1 LVAKPLQIVLFCH
14 SLNRGGAERQII
26 YLAHG
31 LQAAGHKVTI
41 LSLYPPSPSWYDTM
55 GLTVIDL
62 KKKSRWDIIGFV
74 RSYIKFLKTEQPAI
88 VYSFL
93 TVQNI
98 IAAITSLFSDAK
110 IICGVRTSF
119 TDLSHYS
126 LIELLLGWVE
136 LQLFRLNLK
145 IITNS
150 HAAKNY
156 LIKNAPFAASK
167 IAVVTNGLDFE
178 VNTFS
183 LTDRQQFRAKLGLS
197 DKDILIGHV
206 GRYDPMKDHKTFID
220 AAALL
225 VKDSFKGHFICWG
238 HGDSAYTQMLKDYAK
253 SKNVNI
259 IWYFEDGNPCY
270 SAFDVYCLTS
280 IGEGYSN
287 TLVEAM
293 AHGIPCITTDVGDC
307 RKIVGPYGL
316 TIQPSN
322 PSELAG
328 SIIKLL
334 DKNISIPIQEQMAY
348 SQQNFGL
355 QKLTQDTLTEF
366 SC

>member
-1 LVAKPLQIVLFCH
+1 MVANPLQIVLFCR

-31 LQAAGHKVTI
+31 LQKAGHKVTI
-41 LSLYPPSPSWYDTM
+41 LSLYPPSSLWYETTS
-55 GLTVIDL
+55 LTVIDL

-74 RSYIKFLKTEQPAI
+74 RSYIKFLKTEQPDI

-98 IAAITSLFSDAK
+98 IAAITSLFSDVK

-119 TDLSHYS
+119 MDLSHYTRMD
-126 LIELLLGWVE
+126 LLLNWLE
-136 LQLFRLNLK
+136 RQLFRLNVK
-145 IITNS
+145 IIANS
-150 HAAKNY
+150 HAGKD
-156 LIKNAPFAASK
+156 LLLKNAPFVANK

-178 VNTFS
+178 TNKFS
-183 LTDRQQFRAKLGLS
+183 LNARQQFRAKLGLS

-225 VKDSFKGHFICWG
+225 IKESFRCNFICWG
-238 HGDSAYTQMLKDYAK
+238 HGDPAYTQMLKDYAK
-253 SKNVNI
+253 SKNVNVT
-259 IWYFEDGNPCY
+259 WYFEDGNPCY

-307 RKIVGPYGL
+307 SKIVGPYGL
-316 TIQPSN
+316 IIPPAK
-322 PSELAG
+322 PSELAAA
-328 SIIKLL
+328 IIKVIA
-334 DKNISIPIQEQMAY
+334 KNISIPIQEQIVY
-348 SQQNFGL
+348 SQQHFGL

-366 SC
+366 TC